1 MTQMLVRSTH
11 STVASAGN
19 RAGTAGD
26 RPENSSDCEVEPR
39 ALTYRQAR
47 AILRA
52 HDQHFAC
59 RQYLAAVAYLSADN
73 DVD

>member
-1 MTQMLVRSTH
+1 MTQMLSRSGSSRSSGAGIAHYTE
-11 STVASAGN
+11 AS
-19 RAGTAGD
+19 GD
-26 RPENSSDCEVEPR
+26 CSVDPR
-39 ALTYRQAR
+39 SLNYRQAR

-73 DVD
+73 DDD

>member
-1 MTQMLVRSTH
+1 MLAH
-11 STVASAGN
+11 STAVTARNDIPRDCSIEP
-19 RAGTAGD
+19 GT
-26 RPENSSDCEVEPR
+26 
-39 ALTYRQAR
+39 LTYRQAR

-59 RQYLAAVAYLSADN
+59 RQYLAAIAYLSADN

>member
-1 MTQMLVRSTH
+1 MLSRSGTPH
-11 STVASAGN
+11 SSGPGIAHYTDISG
-19 RAGTAGD
+19 
-26 RPENSSDCEVEPR
+26 DCEIEPR

-59 RQYLAAVAYLSADN
+59 RQYLAAIAYLSADN
-73 DVD
+73 NDD

>member
-1 MTQMLVRSTH
+1 MTQMLARS
-11 STVASAGN
+11 SEIS
-19 RAGTAGD
+19 GD
-26 RPENSSDCEVEPR
+26 CDAEPR
-39 ALTYRQAR
+39 GLSYRQAR
-47 AILRA
+47 TILRA

>member
-1 MTQMLVRSTH
+1 MTQMLSRS
-11 STVASAGN
+11 
-19 RAGTAGD
+19 GTPRSNGSGIAHYTETSGD
-26 RPENSSDCEVEPR
+26 CSVDPR
-39 ALTYRQAR
+39 SLTYRQAR

-73 DVD
+73 DDD

>member
-1 MTQMLVRSTH
+1 MLAPCTD
-11 STVASAGN
+11 T
-19 RAGTAGD
+19 TGD
-26 RPENSSDCEVEPR
+26 CDVEPR
-39 ALTYRQAR
+39 NLNYRRAR
-47 AILRA
+47 TILRA

>member
-1 MTQMLVRSTH
+1 MTQMLAPCTDIS
-11 STVASAGN
+11 
-19 RAGTAGD
+19 GD
-26 RPENSSDCEVEPR
+26 CDVDPR
-39 ALTYRQAR
+39 VLNYRQAR

>member
-1 MTQMLVRSTH
+1 MLVRSTE
-11 STVASAGN
+11 
-19 RAGTAGD
+19 TAADSGD
-26 RPENSSDCEVEPR
+26 CAVEPR
-39 ALTYRQAR
+39 SLTYRQAR
-47 AILRA
+47 SILRA

>member
-1 MTQMLVRSTH
+1 MTQMLVRSTDAASRGDH
-11 STVASAGN
+11 SG
-19 RAGTAGD
+19 
-26 RPENSSDCEVEPR
+26 DCETEPR
-39 ALTYRQAR
+39 SLTYRQAR

-59 RQYLAAVAYLSADN
+59 RQYLAAIAYLSADN

>member
-1 MTQMLVRSTH
+1 MLVRSTD
-11 STVASAGN
+11 S
-19 RAGTAGD
+19 TAGHRAD
-26 RPENSSDCEVEPR
+26 IAADCDIEPR
-39 ALTYRQAR
+39 SLTYRQAR

>member
-1 MTQMLVRSTH
+1 M
-11 STVASAGN
+11 
-19 RAGTAGD
+19 D
-26 RPENSSDCEVEPR
+26 PR
-39 ALTYRQAR
+39 VLNYRQAR

>member
-1 MTQMLVRSTH
+1 MTQMLVRSTDI
-11 STVASAGN
+11 AA
-19 RAGTAGD
+19 D
-26 RPENSSDCEVEPR
+26 NSGDCEAEPR
-39 ALTYRQAR
+39 SLTYRQAR

>member
-1 MTQMLVRSTH
+1 MTQMLAH
-11 STVASAGN
+11 STDIS
-19 RAGTAGD
+19 GD
-26 RPENSSDCEVEPR
+26 GCENEPR
-39 ALTYRQAR
+39 SLTYRKAR
-47 AILRA
+47 ALLRV

>member
-1 MTQMLVRSTH
+1 MTQMLVRSTD
-11 STVASAGN
+11 VAARN
-19 RAGTAGD
+19 DIPGD
-26 RPENSSDCEVEPR
+26 CAVEPPT
-39 ALTYRQAR
+39 LTYRQAR

>member
-1 MTQMLVRSTH
+1 MTQMLVRSTDIAAD
-11 STVASAGN
+11 SS
-19 RAGTAGD
+19 GD
-26 RPENSSDCEVEPR
+26 CAAEPR
-39 ALTYRQAR
+39 SLTYRQAR